1 MINPA
6 RGVITKSN
14 DKNVL
19 FIGLKVTGA
28 DDLAIRGGESPEDF
42 HITLCYAHFRYRSDE
57 EDMSCRVQTAIDK
70 VRDLIPD
77 RIRFDAIDRFEA
89 SDSSDGKDVIY
100 ARVVAG
106 QLEKAHDA
114 FFKAMK
120 EEGIQLNSTFPV
132 YKPHM
137 TLAYID
143 PDEYYRLS
151 RINATGDI
159 SKILIGHGVDSDA
172 SRENTYQIK
181 KTDEDKRLVFGWAN
195 IAIRAN
201 GEQIEDL
208 QGDVVD
214 PEDLEEGVYQY
225 VLNFRDAGEEHIPG
239 LRKKARMVES
249 VVFTEEKLQAMGIPK
264 GTVPLGWWIGFYVDD
279 DETWARIKD
288 GTYTMFSIEGKGK
301 RIPIKKSVRD
311 ILQKFNPYHGP
322 DGRFTTS
329 GAATS
334 FTYSPG
340 RSKAHDNAIAREKER
355 MARKMPTEAQSKTLK
370 QIETKTRNL
379 KKEQLRVVDRDGN
392 VVMQKQG
399 DKNSVSYKVGE
410 AREHFPG
417 NITIHNHPDGGTF
430 SSADLSD
437 IGHGATEIR
446 AAAPEGTYIMRNLR
460 YKERYVR
467 GQKLWI
473 DMRDDI
479 ETASLDFKSHF
490 ALKKEVRA
498 TFTDDLAKI
507 NSITEG
513 WSKAREAGASQE
525 ELNKFVKEFDAVSS
539 ALKVK
544 VEAATRKAYTDQ
556 YHNWYKENA
565 MNYGLEYEFIPV
577 KSRVKKGFLFSD
589 LIESIDKSSGD
600 IVLDRDMQDDIEELT
615 DKIMRE
621 LGIVIPEGMVP
632 GE

>member
-1 MINPA
+1 
-6 RGVITKSN
+6 
-14 DKNVL
+14 
-19 FIGLKVTGA
+19 
-28 DDLAIRGGESPEDF
+28 
-42 HITLCYAHFRYRSDE
+42 
-57 EDMSCRVQTAIDK
+57 
-70 VRDLIPD
+70 
-77 RIRFDAIDRFEA
+77 
-89 SDSSDGKDVIY
+89 
-100 ARVVAG
+100 
-106 QLEKAHDA
+106 
-114 FFKAMK
+114 
-120 EEGIQLNSTFPV
+120 
-132 YKPHM
+132 M

-143 PDEYYRLS
+143 PDEDYRLS

-159 SKILIGHGVDSDA
+159 SKILIGHGVDSDK

-279 DETWARIKD
+279 DETWAKIKD

-322 DGRFTTS
+322 DGRFSTS

-399 DKNSVSYKVGE
+399 DKNSVSYKIGE

-430 SSADLSD
+430 SPPDLSD

-460 YKERYVR
+460 YKERWVR
-467 GQKLWI
+467 GQKSWV
-473 DMRDDI
+473 DMKDDI
-479 ETASLDFKSHF
+479 EMASLDFKSHF
-490 ALKKEVRA
+490 SLKREVRA
-498 TFTDDLAKI
+498 TFTDDLAKL

-525 ELNKFVKEFDAVSS
+525 ELNKFVKDYDAVS
-539 ALKVK
+539 AVLKGK

-556 YHNWYKENA
+556 YHNWYKANA

-577 KSRVKKGFLFSD
+577 KSKVKKGFSFSD
-589 LIESIDKSSGD
+589 LVESFDKSSGD

-615 DKIMRE
+615 DKLMKE